1 MRISISDN
9 GDNIAEFDQLKIHGR
24 EAVGGYAFT
33 FVLRGT
39 RKACEKSI
47 SIFDMRLSIALP
59 DPIKPLVNLNAATNQ
74 CIQCHPYPNNGEQL
88 SFEMVLTKEQIN
100 ALEEYRQENDLTLNL
115 GLRAL
120 TLSESVPTSSYD
132 SSDVIVHREQW
143 LQALNSAGFR
153 QTILFEVPLPSV
165 SDDIVSLY
173 SKAQGFIETGYYKES
188 VIQCRHIIEK
198 IESTRGDK
206 AQSSEANKKAH
217 NRQERQNMNSIE
229 RLLSMRE
236 QLKNVC
242 QLGAHGDESFTRS
255 QAKSILAM
263 TMALLAEPTIGF
275 MNKL

>member
-1 MRISISDN
+1 MRISISEN
-9 GDNIAEFDQLKIHGR
+9 GDAIAEFDQLKIHGR
-24 EAVGGYAFT
+24 EALGGYAFT

-39 RKACEKSI
+39 RKACEKNI
-47 SIFDMRLSIALP
+47 SIFDIRLSIALLE
-59 DPIKPLVNLNAATNQ
+59 PIKPLVNLISTSNQ
-74 CIQCHPYPNNGEQL
+74 CIQCHPYPNSGEQL
-88 SFEMVLTKEQIN
+88 AFEMVLTKEQIN
-100 ALEEYRQENDLTLNL
+100 ALEEYRQDNDLKLNF

-120 TLSESVPTSSYD
+120 TLSGSVPTSSYD
-132 SSDVIVHREQW
+132 ISDVIIQREQW

-165 SDDIVSLY
+165 SDDFTNLY
-173 SKAQGFIETGYYKES
+173 SKAQCFIETGHYKES

-198 IESTRGDK
+198 IEAIREDK

-217 NRQERQNMNSIE
+217 NRQERQSMNSIE
-229 RLLSMRE
+229 RLLSIRE

-275 MNKL
+275 TE

>member
-1 MRISISDN
+1 MRISISEN
-9 GDNIAEFDQLKIHGR
+9 GDAIAEFDQLKIHGR

-39 RKACEKSI
+39 RKACEKNI
-47 SIFDMRLSIALP
+47 SIFDIRLSITLAE
-59 DPIKPLVNLNAATNQ
+59 PIKPLVHFIPASNQ
-74 CIQCHPYPNNGEQL
+74 CIQCPPYPNNSERL
-88 SFEMVLTKEQIN
+88 AFEMVLSKEQIN
-100 ALEEYRQENDLTLNL
+100 ALEEYRQDNDLKLNF

-120 TLSESVPTSSYD
+120 TLTGSVPTSSYD
-132 SSDVIVHREQW
+132 ISDVTIQREQW

-153 QTILFEVPLPSV
+153 QTILFEVPLPFV
-165 SDDIVSLY
+165 SDDLAKLY
-173 SKAQGFIETGYYKES
+173 SKAQGFIETGHYKES

-198 IESTRGDK
+198 IELNREDK
-206 AQSSEANKKAH
+206 SLSSAANKKAH
-217 NRQERQNMNSIE
+217 DRQERQSMNSIE

-242 QLGAHGDESFTRS
+242 QLGAHGDEEFTRS

-275 MNKL
+275 SE

>member
-1 MRISISDN
+1 MKISISEN
-9 GDNIAEFDQLKIHGR
+9 GDAIAEFNQLNIHGR

-39 RKACEKSI
+39 RKACEKNI
-47 SIFDMRLSIALP
+47 SIFDIRLSIALA
-59 DPIKPLVNLNAATNQ
+59 DPRKPLVSFIPASNQ
-74 CIQCHPYPNNGEQL
+74 CIQCPPSPNNSEQL
-88 SFEMVLTKEQIN
+88 AFEMVLTKEEVN
-100 ALEEYRQENDLTLNL
+100 ALEEYRQENDLTLNF

-120 TLSESVPTSSYD
+120 TLSGSVPTSSYD
-132 SSDVIVHREQW
+132 TSNVIIQREQW
-143 LQALNSAGFR
+143 LQALNNAGFR

-165 SDDIVSLY
+165 SDDVTSLY
-173 SKAQGFIETGYYKES
+173 SKAQGFIETGHYKES

-198 IESTRGDK
+198 IELSREDK
-206 AQSSEANKKAH
+206 SLSSAANKKAH
-217 NRQERQNMNSIE
+217 DRQERQSMNSIE

-242 QLGAHGDESFTRS
+242 QLGAHGDEEFTRS

-275 MNKL
+275 SE

>member
-1 MRISISDN
+1 MRISISEN
-9 GDNIAEFDQLKIHGR
+9 GDNIAEFDQLNVHGR

-39 RKACEKSI
+39 RKACEKNI
-47 SIFDMRLSIALP
+47 SIFDIRLSIALP
-59 DPIKPLVNLNAATNQ
+59 EPIKPLVSFIPASNQ

-88 SFEMVLTKEQIN
+88 AFEFVLSKEQIN
-100 ALEEYRQENDLTLNL
+100 ALEEYRQDNDLKLNF

-120 TLSESVPTSSYD
+120 TLTGSVPTSSYD
-132 SSDVIVHREQW
+132 TSDVSIQREQW
-143 LQALNSAGFR
+143 LKALNSAGFR

-165 SDDIVSLY
+165 SDDFTSLY
-173 SKAQGFIETGYYKES
+173 SKAQGFIETGHYKES

-198 IESTRGDK
+198 IELSREDK
-206 AQSSEANKKAH
+206 SQSSAANKKAH
-217 NRQERQNMNSIE
+217 DRQERQSMNSIE

-242 QLGAHGDESFTRS
+242 QLGAHGDEEFTRS

-275 MNKL
+275 SE